1 MDEHGVQ
8 TPQVT
13 SLIVVAGLSGAGK
26 STALKSLEDIGYL
39 WIDNPPLLALPG
51 LMRELSES
59 TEDSH
64 VAVGL
69 HMREHGRD
77 PDAWQRLQPIL
88 QEMTARL
95 ELLYLEADSDILV
108 KRFRETRRRHPLA
121 GRNMAGGGGEALRTV
136 KEAVEEE
143 RLRMQPV
150 RAQANLV
157 IDTTY
162 LRPQMLQERVADLF
176 RMDAHNTQGITLFVR
191 SLGFKYGSNTDADMV
206 LDARFLQNPYYDLAL
221 RELTGM
227 DAPVRAFLDRDGEAE
242 QFLTHLQGLFG
253 YLIPRYIKERKC
265 YFTVDIGCTGGQ
277 HRSVY
282 LVDRLGEMLG
292 QMGYRVVV
300 RHRDMHRKSAK

>member
-1 MDEHGVQ
+1 MEELGAN

-13 SLIVVAGLSGAGK
+13 SLVLVAGLSGAGK
-26 STALKSLEDIGYL
+26 STALKSLEDIGFL

-51 LMRELSES
+51 LLRELGENNQ
-59 TEDSH
+59 DIH

-69 HMREHGRD
+69 HMRDHSRD
-77 PDAWQRLQPIL
+77 PDALERLYPVL
-88 QEMTARL
+88 NEMAARL

-121 GRNMAGGGGEALRTV
+121 GEAHTSEHFLEGRTV
-136 KEAVEEE
+136 KEAVVEEKQ
-143 RLRMQPV
+143 LMQSV
-150 RAQANLV
+150 RANADLV

-176 RMDAHNTQGITLFVR
+176 RSDPNGQEITLFVR

-206 LDARFLQNPYYDLAL
+206 LDARFLQNPYYDANL
-221 RELTGM
+221 RPLTGL
-227 DAPVRAFLDRDGEAE
+227 DKPVRDFLESDNEAE
-242 QFLTHLQGLFG
+242 QFLDHLKGLFG

-282 LVDRLGEMLG
+282 LVDRLQDALA
-292 QMGYRVVV
+292 QLGYRVLV
-300 RHRDMHRKSAK
+300 RHRDIHRKSAK